1 MNKNNNDGYFENSTS
16 SPNER
21 KGTEKKD
28 NHIIPNFSTDL
39 DLNKNE
45 NISENITTDL
55 NSSYISDEDDN
66 QEYNN
71 EDEDYDQQ
79 DDHYKSDFFNSV
91 SKNYKNTTPTSTSTT
106 TSTTSTTSTTTTT
119 NKAHIN
125 NIENDSNNNNNNS
138 NSNNIVLVN
147 TKNTLQ
153 YSQKETNKIR
163 KKNTKKL
170 LEYDKNNL
178 ECALNRLKNSSNYC
192 GSEFSRLL
200 LSVNSICNNIT
211 KLSHDNMENYSN
223 IIDKTT
229 FESVK
234 CAESMKM
241 LINNM
246 ELLNSDIFEI
256 YKLNNQIK
264 NVKKDVDQLEFLM
277 KSLIKQ

>member
-1 MNKNNNDGYFENSTS
+1 MNNNSVNNNDSYFGNSIPS
-16 SPNER
+16 SPKR
-21 KGTEKKD
+21 KGVKKKVFDD
-28 NHIIPNFSTDL
+28 NLISLNLNSNFKN
-39 DLNKNE
+39 NKNL
-45 NISENITTDL
+45 STDL

-66 QEYNN
+66 DYQDYSDDE
-71 EDEDYDQQ
+71 EDD

-91 SKNYKNTTPTSTSTT
+91 SQKYKKKEI
-106 TSTTSTTSTTTTT
+106 T
-119 NKAHIN
+119 NNIHIN
-125 NIENDSNNNNNNS
+125 NDNNTINNNNENYNNDNNNS
-138 NSNNIVLVN
+138 NSKSNSNSNSNSSIVLVN

-153 YSQKETNKIR
+153 YSQKEKNKTR

-170 LEYDKNNL
+170 LECDRNNL
-178 ECALNRLKNSSNYC
+178 EYTLNRLKDSSSYC
-192 GSEFSRLL
+192 GGEFSRLL
-200 LSVNSICNNIT
+200 SSVNSICNNIT

-264 NVKKDVDQLEFLM
+264 NVKKDVDQLEILM
-277 KSLIKQ
+277 KTLIKQ